1 MVQQLCGEQTYQLGD
16 HIRKWRNLRNIKQSD
31 MANRLG
37 IKNSAMSNI
46 ENNKAGISRSRLEEI
61 AAMLQIEVQW
71 LFIDPVDL
79 IQLPSNYTGIS
90 AFKS

>member
-61 AAMLQIEVQW
+61 AAILQIEVQW

-79 IQLPSNYTGIS
+79 IQLPSPYTGIS
-90 AFKS
+90 AFKF